1 MLLRVPLQP
10 QRKDNHH
17 GHERGLSLFIHEV
30 FPQDEIIIDC
40 FHIVQLLGRA
50 LDQARIATLIQIQN
64 HPLRTYKLL
73 KLQ

>member
-1 MLLRVPLQP
+1 M
-10 QRKDNHH
+10 
-17 GHERGLSLFIHEV
+17 
-30 FPQDEIIIDC
+30 
-40 FHIVQLLGRA
+40 QLLGRA